1 MIKSVYFTNNL
12 KIEVRLNNTV
22 RLINMREDGTV
33 HLLDAKRFCQLLQ
46 VGGKKWKIPN
56 KNNGYEQ
63 ISFNLTRK
71 HISSAGGG
79 INTYID
85 LQDYEQLMNDL
96 EASIKAESIKFNRRN
111 RR

>member
-1 MIKSVYFTNNL
+1 MSNSIYYTNNL
-12 KIEVRLNNTV
+12 KIEVLLNNTV
-22 RLINMREDGTV
+22 KLTNDRENEKIY
-33 HLLDAKRFCQLLQ
+33 LLNAKRFYQLLK

-56 KNNGYEQ
+56 KNDGYEQ

-85 LQDYEQLMNDL
+85 LHDYELLMFELETPIRYITYSEDL
-96 EASIKAESIKFNRRN
+96 I
-111 RR
+111 